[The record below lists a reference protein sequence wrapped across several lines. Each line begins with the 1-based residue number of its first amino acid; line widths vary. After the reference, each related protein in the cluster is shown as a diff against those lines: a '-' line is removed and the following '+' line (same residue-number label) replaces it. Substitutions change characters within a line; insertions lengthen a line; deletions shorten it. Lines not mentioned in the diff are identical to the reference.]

1 MNSVKTGFDDYDEI
15 FGELSGGQLIV
26 IGGRPAMGKST
37 FAMNI
42 VHNVCMDKSKSV
54 LVFSLEKEGY
64 HYINRLISLN
74 PRDKVSEWKLDIDDT
89 SGITVEYIDNKIS
102 SMKHISMVVIDYL
115 QLVSVSEA
123 EADLS
128 YSGEVIH
135 ILRDLKMLAEKYGMP
150 VIVLSQLSRDCEKR
164 DDHRPVISDIS
175 RSKKAKEIPDIII
188 MLYRDGYY
196 RRVDVQDDQTAEI
209 IIVKH
214 PSVEELPRTIEMT
227 YNAVAGG
234 FSNRTRK

>member
-1 MNSVKTGFDDYDEI
+1 M
-15 FGELSGGQLIV
+15 
-26 IGGRPAMGKST
+26 
-37 FAMNI
+37 
-42 VHNVCMDKSKSV
+42 
-54 LVFSLEKEGY
+54 
-64 HYINRLISLN
+64 
-74 PRDKVSEWKLDIDDT
+74 SEWKLDIDDT

-123 EADLS
+123 EADIS

-214 PSVEELPRTIEMT
+214 PSVEKLPRTIEMT